1 MYLFTRFLVAWIVF
15 GIFFVIG
22 VIVERNGKNIPYRPP
37 QDDFVP
43 VRPRAGTTSCF

>member
-22 VIVERNGKNIPYRPP
+22 VIVERNGKNIPYHFFENRLYRIDYTMKPYL
-37 QDDFVP
+37 
-43 VRPRAGTTSCF
+43 